1 MVNPYLTAN
10 LAANIAADA
19 AIGAAAG
26 AVGSATGQMIDTGTI
41 SGKEVLASGVSG
53 GIGAGA
59 GRVISMGISA
69 GIKNVVGA
77 VKSKGIQLIDNFVGY
92 ATRSEGSIP
101 NPTGMIDDVVN
112 KVDDLADDIGTVK
125 GTSEIVARYNPI
137 NKDPLPDAV
146 AKTFRSSTYSKVVTQ
161 QETTLYRVYGGKAGE
176 IGGYWTRTKPQG
188 PLQAVIDSAL
198 DQNWGNTATEMS
210 TIIVPKGTT
219 MYEGAAAAQR
229 GLVGGGNQIFIE
241 SVDPSWLV
249 K

>member
-1 MVNPYLTAN
+1 

-41 SGKEVLASGVSG
+41 SGKEVLASAVSG

-125 GTSEIVARYNPI
+125 VGT
-137 NKDPLPDAV
+137 
-146 AKTFRSSTYSKVVTQ
+146 
-161 QETTLYRVYGGKAGE
+161 KA
-176 IGGYWTRTKPQG
+176 
-188 PLQAVIDSAL
+188 
-198 DQNWGNTATEMS
+198 ATEGGVKTDFYVAPSGTAVPATGYRYMPREANYIDDLKN
-210 TIIVPKGTT
+210 TIV
-219 MYEGAAAAQR
+219 
-229 GLVGGGNQIFIE
+229 
-241 SVDPSWLV
+241 WL
-249 K
+249 